1 LRLVARRVGSL
12 AWLALVLCACTPE
25 TEYEMGEPIE
35 MGPFTF
41 VIEQAYERLSAF
53 PNGDPRMEILVDLRL
68 DAAAGAKVK
77 LDEFLNDTAGDRG
90 MIIHPHVEIR
100 DKDGQSFMGWV
111 RRLSGR
117 QLWRA
122 EFPLVDDAG
131 GVESASLYLHRRAGD
146 FRLVIDNPDRRSGQ
160 SSRAAVMLGP
170 AS

>member
-1 LRLVARRVGSL
+1 MPMARRLGSL
-12 AWLALVLCACTPE
+12 AWLALFLCACTPE
-25 TEYEMGEPIE
+25 TEYKMGEPIE

-41 VIEQAYERLSAF
+41 VVEDAYEKLAAF
-53 PNGDPRMEILVDLRL
+53 PNGDPRMEIFVDLRL

-111 RRLSGR
+111 RRISGR

-131 GVESASLYLHRRAGD
+131 GVDSAQHYLDRRASD

-160 SSRAAVMLGP
+160 SSRAAVMLGQ